1 MAKTNNITEKEI
13 KKYFSKIR
21 RALVC
26 DFKTKS
32 KILKDLRNEVEEYLE
47 RNPDS
52 SLENIIDHFGTPD
65 AIAEEFAISAG
76 TDYIKK
82 YKVHK
87 TIKLIVIIVLLLTL
101 VFASI
106 ASIVII
112 RNRKRSAIY
121 YYEETIEDFGIIETE

>member
-1 MAKTNNITEKEI
+1 MTKTNNISEKEI

-21 RALVC
+21 SALVC

-32 KILKDLRNEVEEYLE
+32 KILRDLRNEVEEYLE
-47 RNPDS
+47 QNPDS
-52 SLENIIDHFGTPD
+52 SLENITGHFGTPE

-87 TIKLIVIIVLLLTL
+87 TIKLIVIILLILAL
-101 VFASI
+101 VFTI
-106 ASIVII
+106 ITSIVII
-112 RNRKRSAIY
+112 GNRKRTAVY
-121 YYEETIEDFGIIETE
+121 YYDETVEDFGIIEE

>member
-1 MAKTNNITEKEI
+1 MTKNNNISEKEI

-21 RALVC
+21 SALVC

-32 KILKDLRNEVEEYLE
+32 KILRDLRNEVGEYLE
-47 RNPDS
+47 QNPDS
-52 SLENIIDHFGTPD
+52 SLENITGHFGTPE

-87 TIKLIVIIVLLLTL
+87 TIKLIVIILLILAL
-101 VFASI
+101 VFAI
-106 ASIVII
+106 ITSIVII
-112 RNRKRSAIY
+112 RNNKRTAGY
-121 YYEETIEDFGIIETE
+121 YYDESVKYLEIVE